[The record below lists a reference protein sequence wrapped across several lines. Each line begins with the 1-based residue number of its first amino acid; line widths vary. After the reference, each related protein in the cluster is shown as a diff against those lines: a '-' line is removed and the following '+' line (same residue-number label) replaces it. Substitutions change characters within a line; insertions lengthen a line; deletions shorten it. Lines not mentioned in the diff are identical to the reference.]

1 MGSTPA
7 TAVTLL
13 ATSTIPLASVMPML
27 TLTATA
33 TLPSALWVVPASTP
47 PAPLTA
53 TGPPRVLASVRPKR
67 KVKLWPSTPT
77 VELPTVDAPSSVT
90 PQLRLPRRRGR
101 PARRPSTPGTES
113 CTSDRPCGDSQ
124 LRLPRLLRSV
134 RLASVTPTGHP
145 RVPTAGPHTGDKPY
159 PGSPS

>member
-1 MGSTPA
+1 M
-7 TAVTLL
+7 
-13 ATSTIPLASVMPML
+13 
-27 TLTATA
+27 LTATA
-33 TLPSALWVVPASTP
+33 TLPSALWAVPASTP

-53 TGPPRVLASVRPKR
+53 TGPPRVLASVRPRR
-67 KVKLWPSTPT
+67 KAKLWPSTPT

-113 CTSDRPCGDSQ
+113 CSSDRPCGDSQ
-124 LRLPRLLRSV
+124 LRPRLLRSV
-134 RLASVTPTGHP
+134 RLRLASVTPTGHP
-145 RVPTAGPHTGDKPY
+145 RAPTAGPHTGDKPY